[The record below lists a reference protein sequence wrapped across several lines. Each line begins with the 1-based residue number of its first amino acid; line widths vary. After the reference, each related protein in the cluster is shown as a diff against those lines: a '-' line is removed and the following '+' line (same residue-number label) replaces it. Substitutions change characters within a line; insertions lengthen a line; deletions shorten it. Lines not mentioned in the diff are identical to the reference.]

1 MQTTYKEILSAAHKV
16 LDFIGSNY
24 RTGRWVGTFDD
35 FVTYDNTQTLTV
47 KMVRE
52 LLSCIENGEVD
63 LPISLVGR
71 DTIYVDTDAY
81 GWLGDKL

>member
-1 MQTTYKEILSAAHKV
+1 MQTTYKQILSATHKV
-16 LDFIGSNY
+16 LDRIGSNY

-35 FVTYDNTQTLTV
+35 FVTYDTSQTLTV

-71 DTIYVDTDAY
+71 DTIYVDTEYY

>member
-1 MQTTYKEILSAAHKV
+1 MQTTYKQILSAAHKV
-16 LDFIGSNY
+16 LDTIGSHY
-24 RTGRWVGTFDD
+24 RTGRWVGSFDD
-35 FVTYDNTQTLTV
+35 FVTYDTSQTLTV

-63 LPISLVGR
+63 LPISLLGR

>member
-1 MQTTYKEILSAAHKV
+1 MQTTYKQILSAAHKV
-16 LDFIGSNY
+16 LDIIGSHY

-47 KMVRE
+47 KMVKE

-71 DTIYVDTDAY
+71 DTIYVDTEVY

>member
-1 MQTTYKEILSAAHKV
+1 MQTTYKQILSAAHKV
-16 LDFIGSNY
+16 LDTIGSHY

-52 LLSCIENGEVD
+52 LLSCIENGV
-63 LPISLVGR
+63 
-71 DTIYVDTDAY
+71 
-81 GWLGDKL
+81 

>member
-1 MQTTYKEILSAAHKV
+1 MQTTYKQILSAAHKV
-16 LDFIGSNY
+16 LDTIGSHY
-24 RTGRWVGTFDD
+24 RTGRWVGTLDD
-35 FVTYDNTQTLTV
+35 FVTYDTSQTLTI

-71 DTIYVDTDAY
+71 DTIYVDTEVY

>member
-1 MQTTYKEILSAAHKV
+1 MQTTYKQILSAAHKV
-16 LDFIGSNY
+16 LDTIGSHY
-24 RTGRWVGTFDD
+24 RTGRWVGSFDD
-35 FVTYDNTQTLTV
+35 FVTYDTSQTLTV

-71 DTIYVDTDAY
+71 DTIYIDTDAY
-81 GWLGDKL
+81 GWIGDKL